1 MTRPFPPL
9 SAPDR
14 LRALLAEG
22 QLLVLPCPYDGLS
35 ARLVAQAGYRAAFM
49 GGYAV
54 AAGRFGWPDI
64 GLVSPTEMLDSAR
77 SIIRAAGLPVL
88 VDGDTGYGG
97 DANIARTIADLGQA
111 GAAAVMI
118 EDQTWPKRCG
128 HIPGKQVV
136 PRDEAVA
143 RIRAAV
149 AARDATPTR
158 PLILART
165 DARAI
170 HGMEEALARVTAFAG
185 AGADLLF
192 LEAPENEAE
201 MRAFTAATP
210 LPCLANMLAGGRTP
224 RLSHDRLARLGFAMA
239 AYPLDLIGAASAA
252 LEGVLQG
259 GLAHPPPAGAPPAH
273 DHATLLKI
281 TGFDDT
287 RP

>member
-1 MTRPFPPL
+1 MDPHLP
-9 SAPDR
+9 APER

-22 QLLVLPCPYDGLS
+22 RLLVLPCPYDGLS
-35 ARLVAQAGYRAAFM
+35 ARMVARAGFRAAFM

-54 AAGRFGWPDI
+54 AAGRFGWPDV
-64 GLVSPTEMLDSAR
+64 GLVTPTEMLESAR
-77 SIIRAAGLPVL
+77 TIVRASGLPVL

-97 DANIARTIADLGQA
+97 DANIARTIGDLAQA

-136 PRDEAVA
+136 GRDEAVA

-149 AARDATPTR
+149 AARDATRER

-170 HGMEEALARVTAFAG
+170 HGMEEALARVRGFAD

-192 LEAPENEAE
+192 LEAPGTEAE

-210 LPCLANMLAGGRTP
+210 LPCLANMLAGGLTP
-224 RLSHDRLARLGFAMA
+224 RLSHDRLQEIGFAMA
-239 AYPLDLIGAASAA
+239 AYPLDLVGAAAQA
-252 LEGVLQG
+252 LEGT
-259 GLAHPPPAGAPPAH
+259 LAHLGGDGGPAAK
-273 DHATLLKI
+273 DHAQLLEI
-281 TGFDDT
+281 TGFSDS
-287 RP
+287 RA

>member
-1 MTRPFPPL
+1 MTQPAPPSALL
-9 SAPDR
+9 SAPDL

-22 QLLVLPCPYDGLS
+22 RLLVLPCPYDGLS
-35 ARLVAQAGYRAAFM
+35 ARLVAQAGYPAAFM

-64 GLVSPTEMLDSAR
+64 GLVSPTEMLETAR
-77 SIIRAAGLPVL
+77 SIIRASGLPVL

-97 DANIARTIADLGQA
+97 EANIARTIGDLAQA

-136 PRDEAVA
+136 GRDEAVA
-143 RIRAAV
+143 RIRAAA

-170 HGMEEALARVTAFAG
+170 HGMDEALARVRAFAE

-192 LEAPENEAE
+192 LEAPETEAE

-210 LPCLANMLAGGRTP
+210 LPCLANMLAGGLTP
-224 RLSHDRLARLGFAMA
+224 RYSHERLAEIGFAMA
-239 AYPLDLIGAASAA
+239 AYPLDLVGAAAAA
-252 LEGVLQG
+252 LEGA
-259 GLAHPPPAGAPPAH
+259 LAHLGRAGGPPVR
-273 DHATLLKI
+273 DHAALLAI
-281 TGFDDT
+281 TGFDGG
-287 RP
+287 RV

>member
-1 MTRPFPPL
+1 MHSHTP
-9 SAPDR
+9 APDQ

-22 QLLVLPCPYDGLS
+22 RLLVLPCPHDGLS
-35 ARLVAQAGYRAAFM
+35 ARLVARAGYRAAFM

-64 GLVSPTEMLDSAR
+64 GLVSPTEMLETAR
-77 SIIRAAGLPVL
+77 SIIRASSLPVL

-97 DANIARTIADLGQA
+97 DANIARTIADLAQA

-128 HIPGKQVV
+128 HIAGKQVV
-136 PRDEAVA
+136 ARDEAVA

-149 AARDATPTR
+149 AARDASPTR

-165 DARAI
+165 DARGVL
-170 HGMEEALARVTAFAG
+170 GMDEALARIRAFAE
-185 AGADLLF
+185 AGADMLF
-192 LEAPENEAE
+192 LEAPETEAE

-224 RLSHDRLARLGFAMA
+224 RLAPDRLQDLGFAMA
-239 AYPLDLIGAASAA
+239 AYPLDLIGAAAAAMEAA
-252 LEGVLQG
+252 LAHLGTEGG
-259 GLAHPPPAGAPPAH
+259 PPAR
-273 DHATLLKI
+273 DHAQLLDI
-281 TGFDDT
+281 TGFAE
-287 RP
+287 RGA

>member
-1 MTRPFPPL
+1 MDPHRP
-9 SAPDR
+9 APER

-22 QLLVLPCPYDGLS
+22 RLLVLPCPYDGLS
-35 ARLVAQAGYRAAFM
+35 ARMVARAGFRAAFM

-64 GLVSPTEMLDSAR
+64 GLVTPTEMLESAR
-77 SIIRAAGLPVL
+77 TIVRASGLPVL

-97 DANIARTIADLGQA
+97 EANIARTVADLAQA

-128 HIPGKQVV
+128 HIAGKQVV
-136 PRDEAVA
+136 GLDEAVA
-143 RIRAAV
+143 RIRAAA
-149 AARDATPTR
+149 AARDATPSR

-165 DARAI
+165 DARAL
-170 HGMEEALARVTAFAG
+170 HGMDEALARIRAFAE

-192 LEAPENEAE
+192 LEAPETEAE

-224 RLSHDRLARLGFAMA
+224 RLPPDRLQALGFAMA
-239 AYPLDLIGAASAA
+239 AWPLDLIGAAAQALDSA
-252 LEGVLQG
+252 
-259 GLAHPPPAGAPPAH
+259 LAHLGGPGGPPAKAH
-273 DHATLLKI
+273 AELLDI
-281 TGFDDT
+281 TGFAGDAPP
-287 RP
+287 R

>member
-1 MTRPFPPL
+1 MDPHISTP
-9 SAPDR
+9 AR

-22 QLLVLPCPYDGLS
+22 RLLVLPCPYDGMS
-35 ARLVAQAGYRAAFM
+35 ARLVARAGYRAAFM

-64 GLVSPTEMLDSAR
+64 GLVSPTEMLESAR
-77 SIIRAAGLPVL
+77 TIVRASGLPVL

-97 DANIARTIADLGQA
+97 EANIARTVADLAQA

-128 HIPGKQVV
+128 HMPGKQVV
-136 PRDEAVA
+136 GRDEAVA
-143 RIRAAV
+143 RIRAAA
-149 AARDATPTR
+149 AARDATAAR

-170 HGMEEALARVTAFAG
+170 HGMEEALARVRAFAE

-192 LEAPENEAE
+192 LEAPETEAE

-210 LPCLANMLAGGRTP
+210 LPCLANMLSGGVTP
-224 RLSHDRLARLGFAMA
+224 RLSHDRLQDLGFAMA
-239 AYPLDLIGAASAA
+239 AYPLDLIGAVAAA
-252 LEGVLQG
+252 LEGA
-259 GLAHPPPAGAPPAH
+259 LAHLGAEGGPPAR
-273 DHATLLKI
+273 DHAALLEI
-281 TGFDDT
+281 TGFAEG
-287 RP
+287 RA

>member
-1 MTRPFPPL
+1 MNIHIPE
-9 SAPDR
+9 PDR

-22 QLLVLPCPYDGLS
+22 RLLVLPCPYDGLS
-35 ARLVAQAGYRAAFM
+35 ARMVARAGFPAAFM

-54 AAGRFGWPDI
+54 AEGRFGWPDI
-64 GLVSPTEMLDSAR
+64 GLVSPTEMLESAR
-77 SIIRAAGLPVL
+77 TIIRASGLPIL

-97 DANIARTIADLGQA
+97 EANIVRTITDLAQA

-128 HIPGKQVV
+128 HLPGKNVV
-136 PRDEAVA
+136 GRDEAVA

-149 AARDATPTR
+149 AARDSTPTR

-170 HGMEEALARVTAFAG
+170 MGMEEALVRVRAFAA

-201 MRAFTAATP
+201 MRAFTEATS
-210 LPCLANMLAGGRTP
+210 LPCLANMLAGGQTP
-224 RLSHDRLARLGFAMA
+224 RLSHGRLKEIGFAMV
-239 AYPLDLIGAASAA
+239 AYPLDLIGASAAA
-252 LEGVLQG
+252 LETTLESLGETSGSPIKQ
-259 GLAHPPPAGAPPAH
+259 
-273 DHATLLKI
+273 HAELLEI
-281 TGFDDT
+281 TRFA
-287 RP
+287 RER